1 MMSITKKTRSYLLN
15 SLLVVVLLALGRTIS
30 LAQVCHPDDRAA
42 LIRLRDATN
51 GGGGVGSWNI
61 ASNLPNGITSR
72 WIGSNVYEW
81 HGIDTMH
88 DASFPT
94 YYRIRTINLDG
105 NNFVGANPNY
115 LENDLPDSLF
125 VGDGLQKVDSLIL
138 SNNSLTGI
146 QGYLKAQI
154 PFSAHQLKYLA
165 LNNNNFSHSNTNTF
179 TYLFSFF
186 GSLSRVYMSGTMGSG
201 SAALSTFSLPT
212 SFTLNKLHLEN
223 NNFTGT
229 LELFTIT
236 NSIWEGLQYFYVG
249 DNDFTAINITSNT
262 VGNLTILNMNN
273 NSIQNFQDI
282 SNCLEFVNNLNEL
295 HAIAAMD
302 TNTVNPFALTTTSF
316 PNNLEVINL
325 SHNKLSGTLPLSLF
339 EEIPTLKHLNL
350 ANNNLIGT
358 LPLPRDSFSTGAFM
372 GIYAYQGLP
381 ELRFLD
387 LSSNDLQKSLNLDWF
402 FLSQIENYSA
412 NGGYNIPL
420 EVFRVRDNNFSEI
433 KPKLIRGHITQILN
447 YPNRFRNFID
457 IDVAQNRFDFKDLF
471 RLKRFFRF
479 KQTTIASQ
487 DHYAPQSGT
496 APINFRYSNQD
507 SIGIGGVKRRNQG
520 DSVIIEAGRNVI
532 ESEQAKVHVLRN
544 KYTWERINPA
554 IGIPLHIG
562 TVNPNGTF
570 TAGLGAHNSYAG
582 ALGLLNDSTHSH
594 KLAIYN
600 LDNTD
605 TVHHNRLFTAC
616 VSNDSFPLLNLCMKK
631 KKIEV
636 GPCTDSTGRPIQCQ
650 TMVVQFHP
658 DTLAQYSPEQQDS
671 IKEESRNSIG
681 AKPVASC
688 VCGNLELWEIS
699 DTASTMTEANG
710 KGTKRSAS
718 AASGKPEL
726 LSAEPNYSLM
736 AANSGPLPDTVD
748 LPSGSGNT
756 TSKTL
761 VAIID
766 SGLDYE
772 YSSLVPYVSEG
783 ASQNSS
789 CMQDAVWGYNFLDS
803 TNNASDD
810 HGHGTAIAG
819 VVTGL
824 SQQNQLPDTG
834 SIAGSIGILPLKY
847 TDKNGEGTV
856 FHAACAMYYA
866 ADYERT
872 TSNGETARVKVINN
886 SWGYYG
892 EPSNILEY
900 TIDYVGNDCDILV
913 VTSAGNDNTQV
924 SGADSLMH
932 WPSNSIHDPLDT
944 IHTDN
949 ILSVAAVNYANSNTL
964 ASYSNYDNTFIDLAA
979 QATDNTTQ
987 AGSVNGYVSVS
998 GTSFATAQVSRA
1010 AALLFDKYPDATYF
1024 AVKYALLNGVDVLQS
1039 NDSLKLVSG
1048 GRLNYQ
1054 KADSILSNMPDR
1066 TICEEYTTPNSITKI
1081 IDANAAFSIYPNPTN
1096 HTLTVEF
1103 DQFTDATTIEIR
1115 LFNAHGQTITTKTIV
1130 GGSYSTQLP
1139 MQTLAAGIYF
1149 IQLHVDG
1156 KQFSQKVIKE

>member
-1 MMSITKKTRSYLLN
+1 MCIITKRIFLNIFQFAITILLLSSTSITF
-15 SLLVVVLLALGRTIS
+15 
-30 LAQVCHPDDRAA
+30 AQVCHPDDYDA
-42 LIRLRDATN
+42 LVRLRDATN
-51 GGGGVGSWNI
+51 GSGGLGSWNTI
-61 ASNLPNGITSR
+61 ANLPNGLNSR
-72 WIGSNVYEW
+72 WIGTNVYEW
-81 HGIDTMH
+81 HGIDTLH

-94 YYRIRTINLDG
+94 YYRVRKINLDG
-105 NNFVGANPNY
+105 NNFIGITPNF

-125 VGDGLQKVDSLIL
+125 VGDGLVQVDSLIL
-138 SNNSLTGI
+138 RNNNLTGI
-146 QGYLKAQI
+146 QGNLKTLF
-154 PFSAHQLKYLA
+154 PFTSHQLEYLS
-165 LNNNNFSHSNTNTF
+165 LDNNELTHTNLNTF
-179 TYLFSFF
+179 VYLMSNFDNLSKIYMANAMGI
-186 GSLSRVYMSGTMGSG
+186 GSS
-201 SAALSTFSLPT
+201 ALSNYSLPISFSL
-212 SFTLNKLHLEN
+212 NKIHLEN

-229 LELFTIT
+229 LDLFNIT
-236 NSIWEGLQYFYVG
+236 NSIWEGLLYFYL
-249 DNDFTAINITSNT
+249 DENNFTSIDITSNT
-262 VGNLTILNMNN
+262 VGNLSILSINDNN
-273 NSIQNFQDI
+273 LQSFQDI
-282 SNCLEFVNNLNEL
+282 ANCLDFIGNLQEL
-295 HAIAAMD
+295 YAASAMD
-302 TNTVNPFALTTTSF
+302 TTSSTPFLLTTNTF
-316 PNNLEVINL
+316 PSNLRIMDVSSNNLIGNL
-325 SHNKLSGTLPLSLF
+325 PVSLF
-339 EEIPTLKHLNL
+339 EDIPTIRRLNL
-350 ANNNLIGT
+350 ANNNLTGT
-358 LPLPRDSFSTGAFM
+358 LPPPRDSIATGVFA
-372 GIYAYQGLP
+372 GNYAYQGLT

-387 LSSNDLQKSLNLDWF
+387 LNNNQLKGNLHLDWI
-402 FLSQIENYSA
+402 LLGQIDFYNA
-412 NGGYNIPL
+412 NGGFNIPL
-420 EVFRVRDNNFSEI
+420 EVFRLRDNNFTSVL
-433 KPKLIRGHITQILN
+433 PKLIKGHITQILSLN
-447 YPNRFRNFID
+447 NRFNNFID
-457 IDVAQNRFDFKDLF
+457 IDVAGNALDFKDLF

-479 KQTTIASQ
+479 KQTTVALQ
-487 DHYAPQSGT
+487 DHYAPQSGV
-496 APINFRYSNQD
+496 APTNFRYSNQD

-520 DSVIIEAGRNVI
+520 DSVVIEAGQNVI
-532 ESEQAKVHVLRN
+532 EAEQGTINVLRN

-554 IGIPLHIG
+554 IGIPLYIG

-570 TAGLGAHNSYAG
+570 TAGPGVHSSYAG
-582 ALGLLNDSTHSH
+582 ALGLLNDSTHKH
-594 KLAIYN
+594 KLAMYN

-616 VSNDSFPLLNLCMKK
+616 VSNDSFPLLTVCMKK

-671 IKEESRNSIG
+671 LKESSRNSIG

-710 KGTKRSAS
+710 KGTKRSATTAS
-718 AASGKPEL
+718 AKPEL

-756 TSKTL
+756 TSTTL

-810 HGHGTAIAG
+810 QGHGTAIAG

-824 SQQNQLPDTG
+824 SQQNLLPDTG

-872 TSNGETARVKVINN
+872 TSNGEIARVKVINN

-900 TIDYVGNDCDILV
+900 TINYAGKNCGILV
-913 VTSAGNDNTQV
+913 VNSAGNDNLQV

-932 WPSNSIHDPLDT
+932 WPSNSVYDPLDT
-944 IHTDN
+944 IHNDN
-949 ILSVAAVNYANSNTL
+949 ILSVAALTYSNSNTL
-964 ASYSNYDNTFIDLAA
+964 APYSNYDHTFIDLAA
-979 QATDNTTQ
+979 QGSDNTTQ
-987 AGSVNGYVSVS
+987 AGSINGYVSVT

-1010 AALLFDKYPDATYF
+1010 AALLFDQYPDATYF
-1024 AVKYALLNGVDVLQS
+1024 AIKYALLNGVDKLQS
-1039 NDSLKLVSG
+1039 NDSSKIASG

-1054 KADSILSNMPDR
+1054 KADSILNLMVDR
-1066 TICEEYTTPNSITKI
+1066 MICDEYSSVTSIQKI
-1081 IDANAAFSIYPNPTN
+1081 TNNHTSFNVFPNPTN
-1096 HTLTVEF
+1096 NTLTIELDLFLEAASVEV
-1103 DQFTDATTIEIR
+1103 R
-1115 LFNAHGQTITTKTIV
+1115 LFNTHGQLITKKIV
-1130 GGSYSTQLP
+1130 EQGSYNTQLSL
-1139 MQTLAAGIYF
+1139 QELSAGIYF
-1149 IQLHVDG
+1149 IQLQVDG